1 MRDKE
6 ELENLYRNY
15 ESEMQPD
22 LETEEYS
29 RLRRKIIEETDE
41 LEKELT
47 EEQVKKETARCLG
60 CGASV
65 VDTNK
70 CIGCGVC
77 TTKCEFDAIKLHR
90 EIPEASTMRR
100 CEDKMKG
107 ILPYAAK
114 RGIKIL
120 MNKKGK

>member
-1 MRDKE
+1 MRYKE

-47 EEQVKKETARCLG
+47 EEQVKKLEHIFETINERDAEEMKEVFIYGFALATSLFTAG
-60 CGASV
+60 LNAN
-65 VDTNK
+65 TE
-70 CIGCGVC
+70 GVN
-77 TTKCEFDAIKLHR
+77 D
-90 EIPEASTMRR
+90 
-100 CEDKMKG
+100 
-107 ILPYAAK
+107 
-114 RGIKIL
+114 
-120 MNKKGK
+120 GK